1 MLRRN
6 ISILIL
12 FIFLYS
18 GIYAQGITDTFF
30 AENEVLLKTASGD
43 ISGTLTVTNKSKK
56 SPIVI
61 IIAGSG
67 PTDRDCNSPMGIRTN
82 AYKMISES
90 LAQNGIS
97 SLRFDKR
104 GIGKSKPAMK
114 SEKDLTFDVYVDDV
128 MEWINNMNSDRRFTK
143 IYILGHSEGA
153 LIGMISANKTKIS
166 GIISVAGAGRSADK
180 ILREQLKGKVSQQLY
195 DESNIII
202 DSLKAGYTV
211 KKVNPML
218 FTLYRPSVQPY
229 MISWIKYDPA
239 IEIKKLK
246 IPVLLIQGSTD
257 LQVTVDDARLLQAS
271 KPDARL
277 LIIENMNHVMK
288 ESDSDRQRNMATY
301 NNPDL
306 PLKPGLIDEMVKFI
320 KLK

>member
-218 FTLYRPSVQPY
+218 FTLYRPSV
-229 MISWIKYDPA
+229 
-239 IEIKKLK
+239 
-246 IPVLLIQGSTD
+246 
-257 LQVTVDDARLLQAS
+257 
-271 KPDARL
+271 
-277 LIIENMNHVMK
+277 NH
-288 ESDSDRQRNMATY
+288 
-301 NNPDL
+301 
-306 PLKPGLIDEMVKFI
+306 I
-320 KLK
+320 